1 MLFKFKFL
9 FRKKKNRKI
18 DTYDISDEDLSSI
31 ILKGAIIVDVRS
43 PQEYEEGHLEGAIL
57 LPEYDIKK
65 KAREV
70 LQDKNKDIVV
80 YCSSGTRSKKAQ
92 EELNDMGYMKVYNLY
107 NGFQNYWDFINFM
120 LKFFHNNSNRRKYET
135 GKYKKF

>member
-18 DTYDISDEDLSSI
+18 DMYDISDEDLSSI

-43 PQEYEEGHLEGAIL
+43 PQEYEEGHMEGAIL

-92 EELNDMGYMKVYNLY
+92 KELQDMGYTKVYNLY
-107 NGFQNYWDFINFM
+107 NGFQNY
-120 LKFFHNNSNRRKYET
+120 
-135 GKYKKF
+135 